1 MKCIIYIQFSLLN
14 FIQTFL
20 GIFVSQSFF
29 LGFKKITH
37 FKIYDEHAYILIY
50 RFICL

>member
-1 MKCIIYIQFSLLN
+1 MYYIYIVLIVKLYTN
-14 FIQTFL
+14 FFRNICFTEL
-20 GIFVSQSFF
+20 F

-50 RFICL
+50 QFICL